1 MEHCQ
6 VGMVLSNTYELL
18 SKLGQG
24 GMGEVWVARHVR
36 LPEKPVAVK
45 VIYHSDENLLERLRR
60 EARVMAGLN
69 HPHIAHIIDLDALP
83 NGHPFMV
90 MELLSGAPLSEKIS
104 KGHYVTQDIDE
115 WIYQLGDALKSAH
128 SHGIIHRDLKPDNL
142 FLCDDHSLKVL
153 DFGLSKIAHMDR
165 LSMTGALLGT
175 PYYMSPE
182 QVNGEEVDERSD
194 LFALGLICIELITK
208 QRPITGNSLPKIFK
222 SIREYSLP
230 DCPSDFEPDR
240 WSLIKYAIAQDPNE
254 RMASVTEWVEAFIDR
269 RLPHRRLNHA
279 LINQSDVYPPSLNQT
294 IADEENQDIFAET
307 VSSDPI
313 NCLEDTVHADHTVQD
328 QAKKNQQTG
337 PSIPSFDHGLSS
349 QTLGS
354 NQDQHLSKQGLA
366 QTLEHSENYAVE
378 ALDAKKYGH
387 PRLKLILG
395 SLFIIGVIV
404 FYLNRTRQTNRQSL
418 PNPTAHSV
426 VQSQIPYPSQT
437 QQDSGTRPL
446 ESKQHNPTLS
456 TEAENTLTIKVSLP
470 PNYQVAIEQAKSLGE
485 FKHWAPLL
493 LLKEQ
498 LKRFPT
504 QQYVPTVQKALVSL
518 EQKRF
523 FEFEQTMKE
532 VLFTLG
538 PQEDQVRKYTQ
549 ALLTLSYCQSNAF
562 KAYQSYQKMAEAE
575 QALVDSGIGKCKS
588 KFFKIRRP

>member
-1 MEHCQ
+1 MEQCQ

-90 MELLSGAPLSEKIS
+90 MELLSGAPLSEQIS
-104 KGHYVTQDIDE
+104 KGHYATEDIDE

-142 FLCDDHSLKVL
+142 FLCDDQSLKVL

-182 QVNGEEVDERSD
+182 QVNGDEVDERSD

-208 QRPITGNSLPKIFK
+208 KRPITGNSLPKIFK

-230 DCPSDFEPDR
+230 ACPSDFEPNR
-240 WSLIKYAIAQDPNE
+240 WSLMKYAIAQDPNE

-279 LINQSDVYPPSLNQT
+279 LINQPGVYPPSLNQT
-294 IADEENQDIFAET
+294 LADEKSQDILADT

-313 NCLEDTVHADHTVQD
+313 NCLEDTVNADHTMQD
-328 QAKKNQQTG
+328 QASKSKQIG
-337 PSIPSFDHGLSS
+337 PDVPSFDHDLSS
-349 QTLGS
+349 KALGPH
-354 NQDQHLSKQGLA
+354 QGEHLSKQGST
-366 QTLEHSENYAVE
+366 QILEHSKTDAVE
-378 ALDAKKYGH
+378 ALDVKKY
-387 PRLKLILG
+387 
-395 SLFIIGVIV
+395 SL
-404 FYLNRTRQTNRQSL
+404 L
-418 PNPTAHSV
+418 P
-426 VQSQIPYPSQT
+426 YF
-437 QQDSGTRPL
+437 
-446 ESKQHNPTLS
+446 
-456 TEAENTLTIKVSLP
+456 
-470 PNYQVAIEQAKSLGE
+470 PNI
-485 FKHWAPLL
+485 
-493 LLKEQ
+493 
-498 LKRFPT
+498 
-504 QQYVPTVQKALVSL
+504 
-518 EQKRF
+518 
-523 FEFEQTMKE
+523 
-532 VLFTLG
+532 
-538 PQEDQVRKYTQ
+538 
-549 ALLTLSYCQSNAF
+549 
-562 KAYQSYQKMAEAE
+562 
-575 QALVDSGIGKCKS
+575 
-588 KFFKIRRP
+588 